1 MALQWLKNLLPGGGG
16 AQKRAVM
23 FDAAGMGRRL
33 ATWNPPSGE
42 SINNAIWRDL
52 SRLRDRSRDAVRKS
66 PYAARACRSWVGN
79 AVGAGIKPS
88 LLIEA
93 TETRKAIHEAFRDWT
108 DEADADGRTDFYGLQ
123 SVVARQMFSAGECLV
138 RLRPR
143 RVEDGLT
150 VPLQLQVL
158 AAEHLP
164 LLKNWTAQNG
174 NEVRAGIEFD
184 RIGRRVA
191 YHLYRNHPGDR
202 YAAAN
207 AFETVRVPAAQVLHL
222 YESLE
227 PGQLRGIPF
236 LSTILLKLYELDQY
250 DDAELVRKKIAAMIA
265 LLLKRPVPEGM
276 SADDL
281 AEAWAGVADG
291 STGTAT
297 LEAGTMLP
305 LEPGEEPESF
315 MPADVGGNYEA
326 FMKIQLH
333 AVAAGMGV
341 TYEQLTGDL
350 KGVNY
355 SSIRAGLLEFRR
367 QIEQFQHQV
376 LVFQFCRPVWNAW
389 IEAAVMSGAV
399 PVGMRDF
406 AAKRR
411 SYQRVKWIPQAW
423 PWVDPVKD
431 RLAEQIAVR
440 NGFKARSD
448 VIEAEGY
455 DPEETEARIRADN
468 KRADEAGFVFDSDP
482 RMTAKSGAIQKA
494 EEAAAAEASG
504 DSTQQQGQ

>member
-1 MALQWLKNLLPGGGG
+1 MNLGWLKNLLPGGGG

-33 ATWNPPSGE
+33 ATWTPPSGE

-66 PYAARACRSWVGN
+66 PYAARACRSWVAN
-79 AVGAGIKPS
+79 AVGSGIKPS
-88 LLIEA
+88 LLIDSA
-93 TETRKAIHEAFRDWT
+93 ETRKAVHEAFRDWT

-123 SVVARQMFSAGECLV
+123 SMVARQMFSAGECLV

-143 RVEDGLT
+143 RVSDGLS

-164 LLKNWTAQNG
+164 LTKNWTAENG
-174 NEVRAGIEFD
+174 NDVRAGIEFD
-184 RIGRRVA
+184 KIGRRVA

-202 YAAAN
+202 YAAFN
-207 AFETVRVPAAQVLHL
+207 AFETVRVPADQVLHL
-222 YESLE
+222 YEVLE
-227 PGQLRGIPF
+227 PGQLRGVPF

-265 LLLKRPVPEGM
+265 LLLKRPVPSGM
-276 SADDL
+276 DPDEL

-305 LEPGEEPESF
+305 LEPGEEPEPF

-389 IEAAVMSGAV
+389 IEAAVMSGAA
-399 PVGMRDF
+399 PVRLADY
-406 AAKRR
+406 AADRR
-411 SYQRVKWIPQAW
+411 AYQRVKWIPQAW
-423 PWVDPVKD
+423 QWVDPLKD
-431 RLAEQIAVR
+431 RLAEQLAVR
-440 NGFKARSD
+440 SGFKARSD
-448 VIEAEGY
+448 VVEGEGY
-455 DPEETEARIRADN
+455 DPEENDARIRSDN
-468 KRADEAGFVFDSDP
+468 ERADVNGFVFDSDP
-482 RMTAKSGAIQKA
+482 RRTAKSGAAQKA
-494 EEAAAAEASG
+494 EEAAVAEFPG
-504 DSTQQQGQ
+504 DQQQGP